1 MTRAPILIVRRDALN
16 MVKILQHK
24 EIYIFMRFH
33 PNDRTAL
40 FIDGANF
47 YGAAKSLN
55 FDVDYRR
62 LYDFFASKTRLVRA
76 VYYTALFDDQD
87 YSPLRPLVDWLDYN
101 GFTVV
106 TKQARE
112 FTDAQGRRRVK
123 GDMSVDLA
131 VDVMALSRHLDHV
144 VLFSGDGVYRALVDT
159 IQRDGVRVSI
169 VSTIKSQPPMI
180 ADDLRR
186 QADQFIELAHLSRHI
201 GRDRPARE
209 DEYDYDDDA
218 DYDDDDDDADE

>member
-1 MTRAPILIVRRDALN
+1 
-16 MVKILQHK
+16 
-24 EIYIFMRFH
+24 MRFH

-47 YGAAKSLN
+47 YGAAKALN

-62 LYDFFASKTRLVRA
+62 LYDFFASKCRLVRA

-144 VLFSGDGVYRALVDT
+144 VLFSGDGVYRALVET
-159 IQRDGVRVSI
+159 IQRDGVRVSV
-169 VSTIKSQPPMI
+169 VSTIKSQPPMV

-186 QADQFIELAHLSRHI
+186 QADQFIELAHLSRHV
-201 GRDRPARE
+201 GRDRPARD
-209 DEYDYDDDA
+209 DEYDYDDDG
-218 DYDDDDDDADE
+218 YDDDEEEDVDE